1 MARYLSWLANAAL
14 LALCCFFVAQT
25 ANTVLATLVVPD
37 PVDET
42 PAPPPTPV
50 AERSWNERQVILT
63 RNLFNASLLAPAPEP
78 VIEEEDLE
86 ATQLPLQLLGTVAS
100 PSPLLTWAAIQDKES
115 RKHVVVHLDDPLQ
128 GGKAKVVRIEPKRI
142 VLEEN
147 GELRELALLEVA
159 PAAPAPPARRG
170 AQAARRPRPR
180 KRVAQSPAAVRAAQA
195 KAAQARA
202 QAAPQTQGR
211 RSAIFSQAR
220 VLPKYEEGAMVGME
234 VSSIQSGSLWEELGI
249 EEGDLITELNG
260 IAIDS
265 PGQSSKLLSEF
276 AGSAEFTVTVEGAAG
291 TETINVTLPQE

>member
-147 GELRELALLEVA
+147 GELRELALTEVS
-159 PAAPAPPARRG
+159 PSAPAPPAKRS

-180 KRVAQSPAAVRAAQA
+180 KRVAQSPAAVRAARA
-195 KAAQARA
+195 KATQA
-202 QAAPQTQGR
+202 QAAPQPQAR

-234 VSSIQSGSLWEELGI
+234 VSAIQSGSLWEELGI

-276 AGSAEFTVTVEGAAG
+276 AGSTEFTVTVEGAAG
-291 TETINVTLPQE
+291 TETINVMLPEQ